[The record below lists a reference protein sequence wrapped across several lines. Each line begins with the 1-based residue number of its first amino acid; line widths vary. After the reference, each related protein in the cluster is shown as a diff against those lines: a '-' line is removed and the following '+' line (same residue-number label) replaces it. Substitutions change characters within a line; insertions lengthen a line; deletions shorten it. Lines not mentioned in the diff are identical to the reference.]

1 MRAMLALRSAVLVPA
16 LLLAACTGDPKS
28 PRVPATPPHVA
39 GLDVLAGT
47 TAKGRVLLHTL
58 RCVACHAAPE
68 VRLDPAP
75 SLSNVSTRLS
85 PDYVV
90 RFLADPH
97 GTEPGTV
104 MPAVAPH
111 RSDQE
116 RKADAAAITAFLFED
131 PAAVEAASLGAGPE
145 VVAEGRIHYER
156 LGCAACHAPLD
167 GPDGDPTGSAPLA
180 DLGAKYTREG
190 LRAFLL
196 DPLEHRPAGRMPDM
210 RLDPAEAHALS
221 VALGAKPGT
230 ASVSGR
236 DPQLVARGRARFEEL
251 GCAACH
257 DGVTSG
263 GVQPARTLASLDPAS
278 TTGCLSGV
286 DGSWPAYDLDDA
298 QRDQLRA
305 ALAAPATPDDEDGT
319 AEILAARQCFACHA
333 RAGRGGVTAARDRFF
348 TTEDERTGSASR
360 LPPPLDHVGEKL
372 TPAWLQKAIAHGQEQ
387 RAYVTT
393 RMPGFGAALAAELA
407 PRLTAADAVA
417 DPEFPALP
425 DGDEER
431 RAVRD
436 LGMNLV
442 GDRGLNCIAC
452 HTFGGESVGAMAAID
467 LAATTGERLTR
478 GFFHRY
484 LLEPT
489 RYRPDTLMPT
499 FFAGGKSPLPE
510 LADGDITRQ
519 IDAMWTYLAE
529 GRNTR
534 RPPGLR
540 SPPVVLE
547 VGDRP
552 VILRRRLQRTGKRGI
567 SVGLPGGVNFAFDA
581 ETIALHQVWWG
592 EFLDASPVFHGQ
604 GSGEARILGRDL
616 AVLPVGPTVVAA
628 LGDGEAWPTATRREL
643 GQELGGYDLDA
654 GGHPTFRYALPGVAI
669 EDAPRPD
676 AQEGARTDLV
686 RKLRLTPGEGA
697 PERVFVLLARD
708 AKLVADGA
716 SFRVGERLG
725 IQIVGADPIV
735 VSAGEAQE
743 LRVAVPLGTD
753 PIEVSIRYSFL
764 EEGR

>member
-1 MRAMLALRSAVLVPA
+1 MRAMLVLRSAALGSA
-16 LLLAACTGDPKS
+16 LLLVACGADPTPRGSAAP
-28 PRVPATPPHVA
+28 PRVA
-39 GLDVLAGT
+39 GLDVLAD
-47 TAKGRVLLHTL
+47 AAARGRVLLRTL
-58 RCVACHAAPE
+58 RCAACHEAADAQLDAAPD
-68 VRLDPAP
+68 LT
-75 SLSNVSTRLS
+75 NVASRLS
-85 PDYVV
+85 PDYVE

-97 GTEPGTV
+97 GVEPGTV
-104 MPAVAPH
+104 MPDLARTRVSAE
-111 RSDQE
+111 RS
-116 RKADAAAITAFLFED
+116 ADAAAITAFLFASASPTE
-131 PAAVEAASLGAGPE
+131 VASLGDGPE
-145 VVAEGRIHYER
+145 VEAEGRTHYER

-167 GPDGDPTGSAPLA
+167 GEDSDPSGSAPLA
-180 DLGAKYTREG
+180 DLGSKYTREG

-196 DPLEHRPAGRMPDM
+196 DPLEHRPSGRMPDL

-221 VALGAKPGT
+221 VALGAKPG
-230 ASVSGR
+230 AVSVSGR

-257 DGVTSG
+257 AGVTSG

-286 DGSWPAYDLDDA
+286 DGSWPAYDLDDT
-298 QRDQLRA
+298 QRAQLRA
-305 ALAAPATPDDEDGT
+305 AVASPAVPEGEDGI

-333 RAGRGGVTAARDRFF
+333 RAGRGGVAAARDRFF

-372 TPAWLQKAIAHGQEQ
+372 TPAWLEKAVAHGQEQ

-407 PRLTAADAVA
+407 PRLTATDALA
-417 DPEFPALP
+417 DPEFPTLP

-581 ETIALHQVWWG
+581 ETLALHQIWWG
-592 EFLDASPVFHGQ
+592 DFLDASPVFHGQ

-616 AVLPVGPTVVAA
+616 AVLPLGPAVVSA
-628 LGDGEAWPTATRREL
+628 LGEGETWPQATRREL
-643 GQELGGYDLDA
+643 EHQLGGYDLDA
-654 GGHPTFRYALPGVAI
+654 MGNPTFRYALPGVEI
-669 EDAPRPD
+669 EDAPRAA
-676 AQEGARTDLV
+676 AQEGTRTDLV
-686 RKLRLTPGEGA
+686 RKLRFTPGEGA

-708 AKLVADGA
+708 AKLARDGT
-716 SFRVGERLG
+716 SCRVGERLR
-725 IQIVGADPIV
+725 IQVTGADPTLAP
-735 VSAGEAQE
+735 AGEAQE
-743 LRVAVPLGTD
+743 LRIAVPLGID
-753 PIEVSIRYSFL
+753 PVEVSIRYSFL